1 MSTVSALSEYKEV
14 SIAEAA
20 ELKSVQPITI
30 RRWIQQGKL
39 RAFRYGPKT
48 IRIRLADLEAMATE
62 VNPITRHHIQG
73 GAK

>member
-1 MSTVSALSEYKEV
+1 MSQIAELNAHMEI

-20 ELKSVQPITI
+20 ELKSVQPLTI

-39 RAFRYGPKT
+39 RAFRYGPRT

-62 VNPITRHHIQG
+62 VNPITRQHVQG
-73 GAK
+73 GE